1 MSSVYNLVMV
11 FMDTYNLLVGDTE
24 VSVGGAGGAGGD
36 GLCAWARSGA
46 QAFPGLLCVLTEV
59 LGGSRAVLAGV
70 QVSETMLGGRVSG
83 FDDV

>member
-1 MSSVYNLVMV
+1 MGRAVR
-11 FMDTYNLLVGDTE
+11 
-24 VSVGGAGGAGGD
+24 GGN

-70 QVSETMLGGRVSG
+70 LVSETMLGGRVSG